1 MKLPVF
7 PPGTILQHLYLKE
20 RLNLIKPGHF
30 LEVGCGKG
38 FISKILL
45 DLGWTGVGCDLNP
58 NSLEYCEKLNYYAI
72 QLKKYQIFNQNF
84 FNLPKL
90 TKFDLIISCMVLE
103 HLNDDEESAYFRT
116 AKTLLAH
123 QGRIILLVPSC
134 PEYWGCEDEIAGH
147 YRRYKFA
154 DIREKLLYFG
164 FTIQD
169 LAGLTYPISNI
180 LYPISELLVSR
191 AESQLKSETM
201 LTRTRK
207 SGNRNVFLK
216 TNFPIIFKLLLNNF
230 TMYPFHLLQKFF
242 KNHNKSLVI
251 YAEAILSEK

>member
-1 MKLPVF
+1 MK
-7 PPGTILQHLYLKE
+7 
-20 RLNLIKPGHF
+20 NL
-30 LEVGCGKG
+30 
-38 FISKILL
+38 
-45 DLGWTGVGCDLNP
+45 
-58 NSLEYCEKLNYYAI
+58 LNYYAI

-180 LYPISELLVSR
+180 LYPISVYRE
-191 AESQLKSETM
+191 
-201 LTRTRK
+201 
-207 SGNRNVFLK
+207 
-216 TNFPIIFKLLLNNF
+216 
-230 TMYPFHLLQKFF
+230 QKV
-242 KNHNKSLVI
+242 N
-251 YAEAILSEK
+251 